1 VSEFKIIENIHLDR
15 ELIELAVA
23 LQRRNS
29 SFGELEKEYD

>member
-1 VSEFKIIENIHLDR
+1 VSSRYPNR
-15 ELIELAVA
+15 ELIELAVT